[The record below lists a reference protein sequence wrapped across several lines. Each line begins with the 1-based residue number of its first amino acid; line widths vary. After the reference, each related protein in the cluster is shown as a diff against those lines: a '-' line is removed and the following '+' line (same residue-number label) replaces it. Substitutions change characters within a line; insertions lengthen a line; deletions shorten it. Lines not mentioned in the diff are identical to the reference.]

1 MAELIL
7 GAVAFGVAT
16 PGVILAFAECGEYIQ
31 KRVQTFK
38 NAPAIIEEL
47 GRFGRD
53 LHQVQIKINLELAEW
68 ASSLED
74 VDPVVKASI
83 GDYITKLRTVLI
95 EVEHCLSSMVDKD
108 GQLRRFYFT
117 VVVERKAQ
125 HIVKNLKSWQV
136 DFFNVIHLIEPKR
149 RVLPSDVSLPWNR
162 YRPKSCSRM
171 PARPDLLVGTAEIIR
186 DNYATAISV
195 LVEQKEIHD
204 ENTVSNIREVAAIL
218 ASRSY
223 ANASGGGI
231 LKCLGYRLQDQQ
243 DRSQGYELVFE
254 LPTNAPKLRVLNEA
268 IMADQGAGSGVRHS
282 LDSRYRLARQLC
294 DIVFSVFASGLVHK
308 NIRTNTILLAVE
320 DDNNS
325 SSNNNNSNK
334 SLPTTPPT
342 PELGNPYL
350 TTWTLLRKAASLTS
364 GPGAPGTHSDLY
376 RHPKRQGIQ
385 PEQRYNFG
393 HDLYSLGGVPAG
405 GGAVGAVPRAVVV
418 VVVVRKRKR
427 RGGIGIGPVQER
439 GGAAAPRRRTTCAQR
454 RAAALARTEMPR
466 RLGTAYA
473 ELVVAC
479 LTCLEGGMGD
489 AECFRKS
496 RPEAAIRFN
505 DFVSQSFAFT
515 SM

>member
-16 PGVILAFAECGEYIQ
+16 PGVIIAFADCGEYIQ
-31 KRVQTFK
+31 KKVQTF
-38 NAPAIIEEL
+38 NDAPAIIKEL

-53 LHQVQIKINLELAEW
+53 LHQGQIKINLELAEW
-68 ASSLED
+68 ANSLED
-74 VDPVVKASI
+74 VDPSIKASI
-83 GDYITKLRTVLI
+83 ADYITKLRSVLI

-117 VVVERKAQ
+117 IVGERKAQ
-125 HIVKNLKSWQV
+125 HIVKNLKSWQA
-136 DFFNVIHLIEPKR
+136 DFFNVIHLIELRR

-162 YRPKSCSRM
+162 YRPKSCTRM
-171 PARPDLLVGTAEIIR
+171 SARPDLLVGTAEIMR
-186 DNYATAISV
+186 NNHATAISV
-195 LVEQKEIHD
+195 LVEQKESHD
-204 ENTVSNIREVAAIL
+204 EHTQSDIREVAAIL

-243 DRSQGYELVFE
+243 DRSQGFELVFE
-254 LPTNAPKLRVLNEA
+254 LPTNAPKPRMLSEA
-268 IMADQGAGSGVRHS
+268 IMSDQRNGSGVRYS

-294 DIVFSVFASGLVHK
+294 DMVFSVFTSGLVHK

-320 DDNNS
+320 DD
-325 SSNNNNSNK
+325 SNNNK
-334 SLPTTPPT
+334 SLPTTP

-350 TTWTLLRKAASLTS
+350 TTWTLLRKATGLTS
-364 GPGAPGTHSDLY
+364 GPGASGTLEDFY
-376 RHPKRQGIQ
+376 RHPKRRGIQ

-393 HDLYSLGGVPAG
+393 HDVYSLGVCLVEIGLWEPFFTSESAVAISALYRKAAVRLRLVEERHADRIEMLTWPATVPK
-405 GGAVGAVPRAVVV
+405 VLRH
-418 VVVVRKRKR
+418 
-427 RGGIGIGPVQER
+427 
-439 GGAAAPRRRTTCAQR
+439 
-454 RAAALARTEMPR
+454 LAESEIPQ
-466 RLGTAYA
+466 RLGVAYS

-479 LTCLEGGMGD
+479 LTCLEGGMGET
-489 AECFRKS
+489 ECFRRS
-496 RPEAAIRFN
+496 QPEAAIRFN